1 VEKTRAIASDRIE
14 AILLTTATQQ
24 QTNTFVLG
32 EVATK
37 LDQLTSRVDQVAAEV
52 ANLNDILM
60 ASIEIAE
67 TDRQTFQAGIPV
79 AYFPSHTEYTYD
91 DIAPKSRNTL
101 HLTSPELVRED
112 WLSSGIAN
120 TDAIAWGGSSTIAPH
135 HLSNC
140 IPKIHNQFRFSEYKN
155 GGLARR

>member
-1 VEKTRAIASDRIE
+1 MTDGEDPSDRLDRIE

-37 LDQLTSRVDQVAAEV
+37 LDQLTNRVDQVAAEV

-67 TDRQTFQAGIPV
+67 TDRQTFQAEIRRV
-79 AYFPSHTEYTYD
+79 WEY
-91 DIAPKSRNTL
+91 
-101 HLTSPELVRED
+101 LVRF
-112 WLSSGIAN
+112 
-120 TDAIAWGGSSTIAPH
+120 GG
-135 HLSNC
+135 
-140 IPKIHNQFRFSEYKN
+140 N
-155 GGLARR
+155 GNSPLA

>member
-1 VEKTRAIASDRIE
+1 MTTSGEDERDRLDRLDRIE

-37 LDQLTSRVDQVAAEV
+37 LDQLTNRVDQVAAEV

-67 TDRQTFQAGIPV
+67 TDRQTFQAEIRRV
-79 AYFPSHTEYTYD
+79 WEY
-91 DIAPKSRNTL
+91 
-101 HLTSPELVRED
+101 LVREGGNGNSP
-112 WLSSGIAN
+112 LS
-120 TDAIAWGGSSTIAPH
+120 
-135 HLSNC
+135 
-140 IPKIHNQFRFSEYKN
+140 
-155 GGLARR
+155 

>member
-1 VEKTRAIASDRIE
+1 MTTTSGEEPSVRLDRIE
-14 AILLTTATQQ
+14 AILLATATQQ

-67 TDRQTFQAGIPV
+67 T
-79 AYFPSHTEYTYD
+79 S
-91 DIAPKSRNTL
+91 TL
-101 HLTSPELVRED
+101 R
-112 WLSSGIAN
+112 
-120 TDAIAWGGSSTIAPH
+120 
-135 HLSNC
+135 
-140 IPKIHNQFRFSEYKN
+140 
-155 GGLARR
+155 

>member
-1 VEKTRAIASDRIE
+1 MTTSGEDEGDRLDRIE

-67 TDRQTFQAGIPV
+67 TDRQTFQAEIRRV
-79 AYFPSHTEYTYD
+79 WEY
-91 DIAPKSRNTL
+91 
-101 HLTSPELVRED
+101 LVRE
-112 WLSSGIAN
+112 
-120 TDAIAWGGSSTIAPH
+120 GG
-135 HLSNC
+135 
-140 IPKIHNQFRFSEYKN
+140 N
-155 GGLARR
+155 GNSPLA

>member
-1 VEKTRAIASDRIE
+1 MTDGEDKSDRLDRLDRIE

-37 LDQLTSRVDQVAAEV
+37 LDRLTSRVDQVAAEV

-67 TDRQTFQAGIPV
+67 TDRQTFQAEIRRV
-79 AYFPSHTEYTYD
+79 WEY
-91 DIAPKSRNTL
+91 
-101 HLTSPELVRED
+101 LVRAGGNGNSP
-112 WLSSGIAN
+112 LS
-120 TDAIAWGGSSTIAPH
+120 
-135 HLSNC
+135 
-140 IPKIHNQFRFSEYKN
+140 
-155 GGLARR
+155 

>member
-1 VEKTRAIASDRIE
+1 MTTSGENEGDRLDRIE

-37 LDQLTSRVDQVAAEV
+37 LDRLTDRVDQVAAEV

-67 TDRQTFQAGIPV
+67 TDRQTFQAEIRRV
-79 AYFPSHTEYTYD
+79 WEY
-91 DIAPKSRNTL
+91 
-101 HLTSPELVRED
+101 LVRE
-112 WLSSGIAN
+112 
-120 TDAIAWGGSSTIAPH
+120 GG
-135 HLSNC
+135 
-140 IPKIHNQFRFSEYKN
+140 N
-155 GGLARR
+155 GNSPLA

>member
-1 VEKTRAIASDRIE
+1 MTMTDGEHERDRLDRIE

-37 LDQLTSRVDQVAAEV
+37 LDQLTNRVDQVAAEV

-67 TDRQTFQAGIPV
+67 TDRQTFQAEIRRV
-79 AYFPSHTEYTYD
+79 WEYLVQQGG
-91 DIAPKSRNTL
+91 NGN
-101 HLTSPELVRED
+101 SP
-112 WLSSGIAN
+112 LS
-120 TDAIAWGGSSTIAPH
+120 
-135 HLSNC
+135 
-140 IPKIHNQFRFSEYKN
+140 
-155 GGLARR
+155 

>member
-1 VEKTRAIASDRIE
+1 MTMTDGEDKSDRLDRIE

-37 LDQLTSRVDQVAAEV
+37 LDRLTSRVDQVAAEV

-67 TDRQTFQAGIPV
+67 TDRQTFQ
-79 AYFPSHTEYTYD
+79 TEIRRVWEY
-91 DIAPKSRNTL
+91 
-101 HLTSPELVRED
+101 LVREGGNGNSP
-112 WLSSGIAN
+112 LS
-120 TDAIAWGGSSTIAPH
+120 
-135 HLSNC
+135 
-140 IPKIHNQFRFSEYKN
+140 
-155 GGLARR
+155 